1 MPSKFDETALR
12 RISSERDLNIV
23 KKKYMQFMPIDI
35 VAKMLHQKDLNVT
48 GYYSAPTPTQI
59 VESVSELHDVISS
72 YVDID
77 DVYLRSPQELQKE
90 FDVHAEK
97 VGVFNKVLGGTCV
110 TDYVCP
116 TKMQCLGCK
125 AKIPEP
131 LTCCNIVISI

>member
-1 MPSKFDETALR
+1 MQNGKAVTVKTHLLR
-12 RISSERDLNIV
+12 HAFATEAVQRQ
-23 KKKYMQFMPIDI
+23 KMPIDI

-59 VESVSELHDVISS
+59 AESVSELHDVISS

-97 VGVFNKVLGGTCV
+97 VGVFNKV
-110 TDYVCP
+110 
-116 TKMQCLGCK
+116 
-125 AKIPEP
+125 
-131 LTCCNIVISI
+131 